1 MAGRT
6 RVLVLRLRNGG
17 VLLVAPAAI
26 LPWPRL
32 LSPRAQRLQEFGL
45 RSTLTDPVALSRLRA
60 EYAQLVGAPGGRRA
74 AVASP
79 EELVATLLNGARTG
93 RLTVIFGYGEP
104 KASTGRPGELPQMF
118 AEHPVIGPAAR
129 GVRAP
134 ALDPKKGPP
143 KTDTPLPKTFE
154 ERLHWVCA
162 RSPSF
167 MAEDAAQQMREFFSG
182 AALATTVALL
192 ALWASSHVIG
202 VGFVVDAALFAAAVW
217 QLGAAALKAF
227 EQLKAFFDLTRNAS
241 SWADLDKAAKL
252 LAAAVVTLGAV
263 LFRQLLRRVG
273 GRVGRSGGEA
283 SAPPP
288 PKVGKPAVKPAAP
301 ATATARAMAGAPE
314 RRAAS
319 DVMEGVRLRNQLTSR
334 EIAGGHAFEKH
345 VLGVGNPSQ
354 AEFSGLGI
362 RTRDQF
368 AKHIENVIN
377 NPSQSGAL
385 RGGREYFYDQ
395 ATNTL
400 VIKNPRAVD
409 GGTAFRPVNPDAYLK
424 ILR

>member
-6 RVLVLRLRNGG
+6 RVLILRLRNGG

-74 AVASP
+74 AVSSP
-79 EELVATLLNGARTG
+79 EELVTTLLDGARTG

-104 KASTGRPGELPQMF
+104 KASTGRPGELSQMF

-154 ERLHWVCA
+154 DRLHWVCA
-162 RSPSF
+162 RCPAF

-192 ALWASSHVIG
+192 ALWATSHVIG

-217 QLGAAALKAF
+217 QLGEAALKAF
-227 EQLKAFFDLTRNAS
+227 EQLKEFFDLTRKAS

-273 GRVGRSGGEA
+273 GRVGRSGGGEV
-283 SAPPP
+283 SAPP
-288 PKVGKPAVKPAAP
+288 PKVGKPATKPAAERKAP
-301 ATATARAMAGAPE
+301 PPPTSKTDPPLPPLRQQYVDRVNALRQKADAMRANGSGEEAVARAMHAE
-314 RRAAS
+314 RRELGEQFKALTPPDKLAEIYRRNEERYGDKLGPSIDWLRARGKSWAEITESAS
-319 DVMEGVRLRNQLTSR
+319 RP
-334 EIAGGHAFEKH
+334 GGKD
-345 VLGVGNPSQ
+345 LG
-354 AEFSGLGI
+354 F
-362 RTRDQF
+362 
-368 AKHIENVIN
+368 
-377 NPSQSGAL
+377 
-385 RGGREYFYDQ
+385 
-395 ATNTL
+395 
-400 VIKNPRAVD
+400 
-409 GGTAFRPVNPDAYLK
+409 
-424 ILR
+424 